1 MTSDEQK
8 PYSRKFEDY
17 LESIYV
23 IVMEKGYAR
32 TKDVSIA
39 LSITPASVAEMF
51 RKLSDEELVVYRK
64 YEGVTLT
71 EKGLEIAKTVHRR
84 HTILREF
91 LEIINVP
98 SPIADE
104 DACIMEHHLSD
115 QTIEQISNLVAFVKE
130 APHDPK
136 WLSHYKLFCSTGEH
150 QCTGEEGH

>member
-1 MTSDEQK
+1 MSGDDPK
-8 PYSRKFEDY
+8 AYSRKLEDY

-23 IVMEKGYAR
+23 IATDKGYAR
-32 TKDVSIA
+32 TKDISLS
-39 LSITPASVAEMF
+39 LSITPASVVEMF
-51 RKLSDEELVVYRK
+51 RKLSDEGLVIYRK

-71 EKGLEIAKTVHRR
+71 KKGMEIAKTVHRR

-115 QTIEQISNLVAFVKE
+115 QTIEQISNLVSFVKE

-150 QCTGEEGH
+150 KCGEEEK